1 MVDSSKKKPIEQLLD
16 EIINMSKQLNTMKTE
31 ITYIKEIVRQAEV
44 RRKVREQQLKEEED
58 SYVQPSQSW
67 FW

>member
-31 ITYIKEIVRQAEV
+31 ITYIKEIIRQAEV
-44 RRKVREQQLKEEED
+44 RRKVREQQLKEEDE
-58 SYVQPSQSW
+58 SYVKPSESW

>member
-44 RRKVREQQLKEEED
+44 RRKVREQQLKEEDE
-58 SYVQPSQSW
+58 SYVKPSESW